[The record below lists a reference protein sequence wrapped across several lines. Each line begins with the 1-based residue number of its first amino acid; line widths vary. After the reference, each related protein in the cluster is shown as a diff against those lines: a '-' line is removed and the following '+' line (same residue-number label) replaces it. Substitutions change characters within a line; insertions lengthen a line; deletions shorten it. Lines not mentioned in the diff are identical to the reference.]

1 MAITENNF
9 IVVYELGNLDSADF
23 AAYYASKHGMQILS
37 SNPSVN
43 EGSIDGI
50 DWVVHGQLLGIQ
62 LTDNSEILPSEEVF
76 NTQLLNPI
84 KDAIANSEELE
95 NFNIWGIILG
105 YNIPGGFYSN
115 NDIISATSRISRLN
129 FAFSKKIQNK
139 LYNRSIFQRIDST
152 DASYALICSRIDAP
166 NIQAA
171 KDYVDNAERLNE
183 QVFANG
189 VFYLDQYSDRATSGT
204 IEYQNILSNFSDN
217 VLPLLNLDSWSTTF
231 MDPYIDSVIPYVEQD
246 SFVWSWF
253 SDRSSSSFFRY
264 SNALRVFFYNAD
276 YDGGFTVRDENGKR
290 WPYLSMEAGY
300 VASAGAMSNPTI
312 LGFLNPISFFNALL
326 RGATI
331 GEAFLFSVPHLNWT
345 ISLFGDP
352 LTYCS
357 FPSSEVPDEDLID
370 EHETWNIMSK
380 DLSKAAAHL
389 YKKELELRDI
399 VSEIVDITTLDP
411 LVGAL
416 PAAVTL
422 LYPANDLYLTCQ
434 ETVWQSQL
442 KPLLDTFFDFP
453 RLRYYSQTTD
463 TLSPNINNYLT
474 DHSFKVSR
482 LIVDI
487 TGGSLIDEDNLL
499 DEGWWQF
506 EFIVNDDSPDNF
518 INYHFKMDVASD
530 SDFINI
536 IISKNSYSIVN
547 WTYEKEK
554 NVFVSMTYS
563 GVTSSYIGRKV
574 RYESR
579 QDPLIGLDEYLTRG
593 ETYYFRV
600 TQYNLE
606 TLEEYAPR
614 EFSDIIYS

>member
-50 DWVVHGQLLGIQ
+50 DWVVHCQLLGIQ